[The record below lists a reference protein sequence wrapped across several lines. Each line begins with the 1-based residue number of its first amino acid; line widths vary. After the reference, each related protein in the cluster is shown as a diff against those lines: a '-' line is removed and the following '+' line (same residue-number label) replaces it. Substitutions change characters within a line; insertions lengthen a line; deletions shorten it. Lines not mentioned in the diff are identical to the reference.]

1 LENNPYLRAYAEM
14 APYMKSW
21 GMGDQSYVEMILN
34 NAITEVI
41 QDQRDIEITLRN
53 AEQDIND
60 QLAETNN

>member
-1 LENNPYLRAYAEM
+1 M
-14 APYMKSW
+14 APNMKSW
-21 GMGDQSYVEMILN
+21 GMGDQSFVEMILN

-41 QDQRDIEITLRN
+41 QDQKDIEITLRN